1 MAGKTTYITL
11 GQNPQ
16 DVAMQDAV
24 TSATDN
30 LVKIAWNKYTPVKPT
45 TDSAVVQQASVEGDS
60 IMQRIESTEDLAIK
74 QRERDLA
81 AYTTGYDYGKMK
93 SDPYYKE
100 VATSKPG
107 KDTTVPAFA
116 QAGVSKERAAAARKK
131 AINEINPI
139 YGDPTAPAQDNPYDA
154 EAKALRKIQA
164 KNVAE
169 EATTSPTY
177 WMTDAE
183 RDEYFS
189 VAANVPDD
197 YKHIATSQQ
206 DLRIKHRVDEDYPYK
221 YKGSYGEVGRI
232 MAQDELRK
240 QTELLRKAG
249 MFTENKEL

>member
-1 MAGKTTYITL
+1 
-11 GQNPQ
+11 
-16 DVAMQDAV
+16 
-24 TSATDN
+24 
-30 LVKIAWNKYTPVKPT
+30 
-45 TDSAVVQQASVEGDS
+45 
-60 IMQRIESTEDLAIK
+60 
-74 QRERDLA
+74 LA

-116 QAGVSKERAAAARKK
+116 QAGVSKERAAAGRKK
-131 AINEINPI
+131 AINEINPM

-169 EATTSPTY
+169 EANKQPTY

-183 RDEYFS
+183 RDEYYNVADKVPQDQIFS
-189 VAANVPDD
+189 EALSVL
-197 YKHIATSQQ
+197 ATADQ
-206 DLRIKHRVDEDYPYK
+206 DLRVMHRADENYPYK
-221 YKGSYGEVGRI
+221 EAGSYGEVGKS